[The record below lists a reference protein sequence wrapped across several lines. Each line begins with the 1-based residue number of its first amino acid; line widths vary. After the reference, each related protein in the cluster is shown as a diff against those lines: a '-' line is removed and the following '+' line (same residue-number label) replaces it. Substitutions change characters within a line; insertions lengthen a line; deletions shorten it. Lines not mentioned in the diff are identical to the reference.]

1 DVGEA
6 EDVRELFLAPER
18 LGWPALKGVVHA
30 AGVLDDGV
38 LGSQS
43 WERFERV
50 MRPKV
55 VGARNLSES
64 ARGLDFLILFS
75 SAASLLGS
83 PGQANYAAANAYLD
97 GLAQA
102 GRARGER
109 WLSINWGAWAEV
121 GMAAA
126 TDERVRRVAGRGMQ
140 GMSPAPALEVMWR
153 LAGEARSGQAAVM
166 AVDWGQ
172 LLDLHPLLSKVPLFY
187 EVTKNARRLPKGA
200 GEALKKQLDAA
211 APGERYGLLRAH
223 VQREVEKVLRF
234 TAADNLDPQAVFS
247 ELGVDSL
254 TAVEIKTALEVSVGH
269 PLPITLLFDHPSV
282 EGVTRHLAQDV
293 FSIDLP
299 ETPAAQS
306 QRDEEMDRALSEV
319 EGLSEEEMDKILLGL
334 AGEHYKR
341 LEG

>member
-1 DVGEA
+1 
-6 EDVRELFLAPER
+6 
-18 LGWPALKGVVHA
+18 
-30 AGVLDDGV
+30 
-38 LGSQS
+38 
-43 WERFERV
+43 
-50 MRPKV
+50 
-55 VGARNLSES
+55 
-64 ARGLDFLILFS
+64 
-75 SAASLLGS
+75 
-83 PGQANYAAANAYLD
+83 
-97 GLAQA
+97 
-102 GRARGER
+102 
-109 WLSINWGAWAEV
+109 LSINWGAWAEV